1 MQRGGSSAIL
11 YFNRKLL
18 WIYNVQKIA

>member
-1 MQRGGSSAIL
+1 MALVRF
-11 YFNRKLL
+11 YFNCKLL

>member
-1 MQRGGSSAIL
+1 MQQGGSSAIL